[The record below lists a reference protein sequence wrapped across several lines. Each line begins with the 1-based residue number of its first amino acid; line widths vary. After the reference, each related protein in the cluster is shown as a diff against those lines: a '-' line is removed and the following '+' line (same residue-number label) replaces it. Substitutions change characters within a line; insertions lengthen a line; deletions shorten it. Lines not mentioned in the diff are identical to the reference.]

1 MNRVEVN
8 ALAMDTMQAIEGAE
22 KLAEQT
28 LKDAKAESER
38 LVHNAV
44 QKSEEIIRAAVS
56 QAENQNL
63 ALIKQARADA
73 EKQGQKLLDALDAEM
88 ETLKTFADEKTG
100 KASAAIK
107 KSVMSA

>member
-1 MNRVEVN
+1 
-8 ALAMDTMQAIEGAE
+8 MDTMQAIEGAE

-38 LVHNAV
+38 LVHDAV
-44 QKSEEIIRAAVS
+44 QKSEEIIRAAIS
-56 QAENQNL
+56 QANEKNL
-63 ALIKQARADA
+63 ALNKQAKEDA
-73 EKQGQKLLDALDAEM
+73 EKEGEKLLYALDAEM
-88 ETLKTFADEKTG
+88 ETLKAFADDATG